1 MPFYFTSNELDF
13 SKQNKEHF
21 YVYRVYNFKYKDS
34 QAEILIIEGGLED
47 LNSTPVSFKVSVN
60 I

>member
-1 MPFYFTSNELDF
+1 MFTE
-13 SKQNKEHF
+13 
-21 YVYRVYNFKYKDS
+21 YIKYKDS